1 MKILAVADLHYAL
14 PQFDWLLRVASRYDL
29 VIIAGDL
36 LEGQSSVSTSA
47 QMQVVL
53 KYLERLRERTKVLVC
68 SGNHDLNYE
77 YSTGEK
83 YARWVQYARSA
94 DLHTDGDSVAI
105 GRTKFSIFPWWD
117 GNIAKN
123 AIARQLQAAAPSD
136 GELWVWVY
144 HAPPT
149 EAAVA
154 WSGRRHFGDDLLA
167 EWIKQY
173 RPAIVFAGHVHEAP
187 FVSGGSWV
195 ERVGDT
201 WVFNAGK
208 QIGEIPTH
216 ICIDTERREAVWF
229 SIEAGIEAIGLDSPS
244 ASERH
249 PLYEMPAWI
258 LDQGEPSS
266 SRESTAFE
274 TTDDA

>member
-1 MKILAVADLHYAL
+1 MRILAVADLHYAL

-36 LEGQSSVSTSA
+36 LDGSGFVSSTA

-53 KYLERLRERTKVLVC
+53 KYLERLREKTTLLVC
-68 SGNHDLNYE
+68 SGNHDLNHQ

-83 YARWVQYARSA
+83 YARWVQYARSPNVHA
-94 DLHTDGDSVAI
+94 DGDNAIVDGTTFSV
-105 GRTKFSIFPWWD
+105 FPWWD
-117 GNIAKN
+117 GGIAKSN
-123 AIARQLQAAAPSD
+123 IARQLNAVALQRP
-136 GELWVWVY
+136 ERWIWVY

-154 WSGRRHFGDDLLA
+154 WSGQRHFGDELLA
-167 EWIKQY
+167 NWIKEY
-173 RPAIVFAGHVHEAP
+173 SPALVFSGHVHEAP
-187 FVSGGSWV
+187 FARGGSWV

-216 ICIDTERREAVWF
+216 ICVDTERREAVWF
-229 SIEAGIEAIGLDSPS
+229 SIEAGAEAISLDSAS
-244 ASERH
+244 ASERQ
-249 PLYEMPAWI
+249 PLYEVPAWV
-258 LDQGEPSS
+258 LGQ
-266 SRESTAFE
+266 SRESSSPE
-274 TTDDA
+274 TTGAN

>member
-1 MKILAVADLHYAL
+1 MRILAVADLHYAL
-14 PQFDWLLRVASRYDL
+14 PQFDWLLRVAPRYDL

-36 LEGQSSVSTSA
+36 LEGQSVVSTGA

-53 KYLERLRERTKVLVC
+53 KYLERLREKTRILVC

-94 DLHTDGDSVAI
+94 NVHTDGDSVAI
-105 GRTKFSIFPWWD
+105 GDTKFSVFPWWD
-117 GNIAKN
+117 GGIAKN
-123 AIARQLQAAAPSD
+123 AIGRQLAEAAPAA

-154 WSGRRHFGDDLLA
+154 WSGQRHFGDELLA

-173 RPAIVFAGHVHEAP
+173 GPAIVFAGHVHEAP
-187 FVSGGSWV
+187 FVRGGSWV
-195 ERVGDT
+195 EKIGNT

-208 QIGEIPTH
+208 QIGEVPTH
-216 ICIDTERREAVWF
+216 IIIDTERREAVWF
-229 SIEAGIEAIGLDSPS
+229 SIENGAEAISLDAPS
-244 ASERH
+244 AADRQ
-249 PLYEMPAWI
+249 PLYEMPAWV
-258 LDQGEPSS
+258 LDQ
-266 SRESTAFE
+266 SRESPDLE
-274 TTDDA
+274 TTGAT

>member
-1 MKILAVADLHYAL
+1 MKILAVADLHYSL
-14 PQFDWLLRVASRYDL
+14 PQFDWLLKVSSRYDL

-53 KYLERLRERTKVLVC
+53 KYLERLRDKTKLLVC
-68 SGNHDLNYE
+68 SGNHDLNYQ

-94 DLHTDGDSVAI
+94 NLHTDGDSVEL
-105 GRTKFSIFPWWD
+105 GGTKFSVFPWWD
-117 GNIAKN
+117 GGIAKN
-123 AIARQLQAAAPSD
+123 AIAKQLAAAVPAE
-136 GELWVWVY
+136 GGPWVWVY

-149 EAAVA
+149 AAAVA
-154 WSGRRHFGDDLLA
+154 WSGQRHFGDELLA

-173 RPAIVFAGHVHEAP
+173 SPALVFAGHVHEAP
-187 FVSGGSWV
+187 FARGGSWV

-201 WVFNAGK
+201 WIFNAGK
-208 QIGEIPTH
+208 QIGDFPTH

-229 SIEAGIEAIGLDSPS
+229 SLENGMESISLDSPS
-244 ASERH
+244 AADRQ
-249 PLYEMPAWI
+249 PLYEMPAW
-258 LDQGEPSS
+258 LLNQ
-266 SRESTAFE
+266 SRESPEPVTTAA
-274 TTDDA
+274 T